1 LRRSCRAPGGSGET
15 TLETEP
21 HCSAGAGALDSE
33 GLPDPVAP
41 LVFDWNA
48 ADRSGPVRRAALLDD
63 TLRDGLQ
70 NASVRQP
77 EPSQRVEL
85 LHRMAGLGVE
95 AANLGLPAAS
105 ERAFADCLALCRE
118 VSRERLGIR
127 LVVAG
132 RTLERDMQAIVE
144 LREASGVA
152 VEGHAFVGSSPIRA
166 EAEGWDLELMKRRTA
181 AAIGVLATAGIPA
194 TFVTEDTTRS
204 RPDTLRALFD
214 VALDAGA
221 TRLCLCDTVGHA
233 TPEGA
238 RRLVEFTRAYLTQR
252 GAIAPID
259 WHGHNDR
266 GLSLANALAA
276 FEAGADRLH
285 ATALG
290 IGERVGNTP
299 LELLMLNLWLA
310 GHYPH
315 DLRHL
320 AAYCRRASELLGF
333 RIAANYPLVGDNAFR
348 TATGVHAAAIQ
359 KAKRRDGA
367 LADGVYSAVP
377 ARAFGRAQEICIGA
391 MSGASNVRFWLAE
404 RGIPENEELVRAVLS
419 RARASDHIL
428 SDGEILEIVQV
439 HSDSSSAS
447 RPQGERGRSWR

>member
-1 LRRSCRAPGGSGET
+1 M
-15 TLETEP
+15 
-21 HCSAGAGALDSE
+21 
-33 GLPDPVAP
+33 PDPVAP

-48 ADRSGPVRRAALLDD
+48 SDRSEPVRRAALLDD

-77 EPSQRVEL
+77 ELSQRVEL
-85 LHRMAGLGVE
+85 LHRMAGLGIE
-95 AANLGLPAAS
+95 AVNLGLPAAS

-118 VSRERLGIR
+118 ASRERLGIR
-127 LVVAG
+127 LVLAG
-132 RTLERDMQAIVE
+132 RTLEGDMQAIVE

-152 VEGHAFVGSSPIRA
+152 LEGHAFVGSSPIRA
-166 EAEGWDLELMKRRTA
+166 EAEGWDLELVKRRTA
-181 AAIGVLATAGIPA
+181 AAIGMLARAGVPA

-204 RPDTLRALFD
+204 RPETLRAVFD

-238 RRLVEFTRAYLTQR
+238 RRLVAFTQAYLAER
-252 GAIAPID
+252 GLDVPID

-266 GLSLANALAA
+266 GLALANALAA
-276 FEAGADRLH
+276 FDAGADRLH

-315 DLRHL
+315 ELPEL
-320 AAYCRRASELLGF
+320 AAYCRRASEVLGF

-348 TATGVHAAAIQ
+348 TATGVHAAAIR
-359 KAKRRDGA
+359 KAKWRDRA

-377 ARAFGRAQEICIGA
+377 ASAFGRAQEICIGA

-404 RGIPENEELVRAVLS
+404 RGITENEELVRAVLS
-419 RARASDHIL
+419 RARVSDHIL
-428 SDGEILEIVQV
+428 SDGEILEIVEA
-439 HSDSSSAS
+439 HSAS
-447 RPQGERGRSWR
+447 PRERERGRPWR

>member
-1 LRRSCRAPGGSGET
+1 MA
-15 TLETEP
+15 
-21 HCSAGAGALDSE
+21 
-33 GLPDPVAP
+33 DPVAP
-41 LVFDWNA
+41 LVYDWNA
-48 ADRSGPVRRAALLDD
+48 SDRSEPARRAALLDD

-77 EPSQRVEL
+77 ELLQRVEL
-85 LHRMAGLGVE
+85 LHRMAGLGIE
-95 AANLGLPAAS
+95 AANLGLPGAS
-105 ERAFADCLALCRE
+105 ERAFADCLSLCRE
-118 VSRERLGIR
+118 ASRERLGIR

-152 VEGHAFVGSSPIRA
+152 VEGHTFVGSSAIRA
-166 EAEGWDLELMKRRTA
+166 EAEGWNIELSKRRTA
-181 AAIGVLATAGIPA
+181 AAVGVLARAGIPA

-204 RPDTLRALFD
+204 HPDTLRALFD
-214 VALDAGA
+214 VALDSGA

-233 TPEGA
+233 TPDGA
-238 RRLVEFTRAYLTQR
+238 RRLVAFTRAYLAGR
-252 GAIAPID
+252 GATAAGD

-266 GLSLANALAA
+266 GLALANALAA

-315 DLRHL
+315 DPRPV
-320 AAYCRRASELLGF
+320 AAYCRRASEVLGF

-404 RGIPENEELVRAVLS
+404 RGIPETEELVRAVLS
-419 RARASDHIL
+419 RARASAHIL
-428 SDGEILEIVQV
+428 NDGEILEIVQA
-439 HSDSSSAS
+439 HSGSSSAS
-447 RPQGERGRSWR
+447 RPEGERGRSW

>member
-1 LRRSCRAPGGSGET
+1 
-15 TLETEP
+15 
-21 HCSAGAGALDSE
+21 
-33 GLPDPVAP
+33 
-41 LVFDWNA
+41 
-48 ADRSGPVRRAALLDD
+48 
-63 TLRDGLQ
+63 
-70 NASVRQP
+70 
-77 EPSQRVEL
+77 
-85 LHRMAGLGVE
+85 
-95 AANLGLPAAS
+95 
-105 ERAFADCLALCRE
+105 
-118 VSRERLGIR
+118 
-127 LVVAG
+127 VVAG

-166 EAEGWDLELMKRRTA
+166 EAEGWDLDLMKRRTA
-181 AAIGVLATAGIPA
+181 TAVGVLARAGIPA

-238 RRLVEFTRAYLTQR
+238 RRLVEFTRAYLAER
-252 GAIAPID
+252 AVAAPVD

-266 GLSLANALAA
+266 GLALANALAA
-276 FEAGADRLH
+276 FDAGADRLH

-299 LELLMLNLWLA
+299 LELLTLNLWLS

-315 DLRHL
+315 DLRSL
-320 AAYCRRASELLGF
+320 AGYCRRASEVLGF

-377 ARAFGRAQEICIGA
+377 ARTFGRAQEICIGA

-428 SDGEILEIVQV
+428 SDGEILEIVQA
-439 HSDSSSAS
+439 HSGSSNAS
-447 RPQGERGRSWR
+447 RPEGERGRPWR